1 MDDPM
6 ASEDTDRTAAFEPS
20 PLTWIGSDRRL
31 ARRVG
36 RPMLHFLHYQAGG
49 GIVMLAATALAL
61 VWANSPWRGSY
72 HALLDSHTRVEFGGL
87 LVLDERFEE
96 WVNDALMV
104 VFFFVVS
111 LEIKRELVVGALRK
125 PAAAALPAIA
135 AVGGMAAPAVIY
147 ALVNAGG
154 EGAEGWGI
162 PMATDIAFA
171 VGVVSLLG
179 RSVPGSLK
187 VFLLTLAIVDDIGA
201 IVVIAVFY
209 TSDISM
215 IWLAASGGIVLL
227 LVLMRLA
234 RLWYTPVYLVVGVV
248 FWLALFESGVH
259 ATIAGVVMGM
269 FAPARPLMGRTR
281 LSPLLQ
287 RSLSEGPFDAASARR
302 ALFEVRERV
311 SVADR
316 IGDELRPWTSFVIV
330 PVFAL
335 ANAGVELS
343 PGALGEALRSPVTVG
358 IVLGLVLGKLAGV
371 ASFTWLA
378 VRLGLC
384 ELPQGATWPK
394 IIGIGGVAGIGFT
407 VSLFITNLA
416 FGSTEIT
423 DQAKIG
429 ILAASVIAALTGA
442 AILRSSRPAAEPA
455 PGA

>member
-1 MDDPM
+1 M

-61 VWANSPWRGSY
+61 VWANSPWRDSY

-87 LVLDERFEE
+87 LVLDERLEE

-125 PAAAALPAIA
+125 PSAAALPAIA
-135 AVGGMAAPAVIY
+135 ALGGMAAPAVIY

-154 EGAEGWGI
+154 EGAAGWGI

-187 VFLLTLAIVDDIGA
+187 VFLLTLAVVDDIGA

-215 IWLAASGGIVLL
+215 IWLAVSGGIVLL
-227 LVLMRLA
+227 LVVMRLA
-234 RLWYTPVYLVVGVV
+234 RLWYTPVYLAVGVV
-248 FWLALFESGVH
+248 FWLALFESGIH

-269 FAPARPLMGRTR
+269 FAPARPLMGRTGP
-281 LSPLLQ
+281 SPLLQ
-287 RSLSEGPFDAASARR
+287 RSLSEGSLDAASARR

-316 IGDELRPWTSFVIV
+316 IVDELRPWTSFVIV

-394 IIGIGGVAGIGFT
+394 IAGIGGVAGIGFT

-429 ILAASVIAALTGA
+429 ILAASVIAALAGA

-455 PGA
+455 PTV